1 MNVRPISANDRKVSY
16 LKQYDLT
23 GDDDPVV
30 MEDGVPDLKTLVGQ
44 KSPTR
49 LGIWKTK
56 ILWMSPKKEAE
67 NKITRILMAGK
78 LTDNTVAYNENLQ
91 EFCQAYFPPAMP
103 REDRKTYQVS
113 DITDMADLSIR
124 FMGVG
129 NDRLIHT
136 LERSKGLTPCKRDEK
151 VYRVP
156 PHHFPMGK
164 WASGKTPRVS
174 KNKVKFLHRA
184 SIAEVCYTDTFET
197 DDKVFRYGQ
206 AVVDYRS
213 RYGDIIPIRSRKKVG
228 WAFGE
233 FCNRHFVPRILIR
246 DNIPENI
253 GGALAD
259 ECHHRGVK
267 SAFICPYTP
276 EQNYAEGYL
285 GRVTAMASFAMVYSG
300 APLHLWRYCIMCAV
314 FINNITATYFSKEG
328 IWAIPFEL
336 VHHEPYPDSGIVVPF
351 GCGCLVLLKEDER
364 EKFKPRCALMVFVHY
379 AINHPLYTYA
389 VYSPKSKRVLF
400 RQDVI
405 FLTNVFPMR
414 EARAMSSLEP
424 NGEKLPGSDISV

>member
-1 MNVRPISANDRKVSY
+1 MTACSEAFINLRPCAILVIGVAGTMPIHGIGTALFIAQIGAKEVLLCLHNCLLCHGADSFHLISVSQMLRTKQIEVIFRESGSNIQITQGNLAQILPLRETDGLYELNVRPISANDRKVSY

-113 DITDMADLSIR
+113 DIADMADLSIR

-164 WASGKTPRVS
+164 WTSGKTPRVS

-228 WAFGE
+228 
-233 FCNRHFVPRILIR
+233 
-246 DNIPENI
+246 
-253 GGALAD
+253 
-259 ECHHRGVK
+259 
-267 SAFICPYTP
+267 
-276 EQNYAEGYL
+276 
-285 GRVTAMASFAMVYSG
+285 
-300 APLHLWRYCIMCAV
+300 
-314 FINNITATYFSKEG
+314 
-328 IWAIPFEL
+328 
-336 VHHEPYPDSGIVVPF
+336 
-351 GCGCLVLLKEDER
+351 
-364 EKFKPRCALMVFVHY
+364 
-379 AINHPLYTYA
+379 
-389 VYSPKSKRVLF
+389 
-400 RQDVI
+400 
-405 FLTNVFPMR
+405 
-414 EARAMSSLEP
+414 
-424 NGEKLPGSDISV
+424 